1 MKNKE
6 EKIKTLR
13 TFFRVSNAVFEFQNS
28 IQLACTNFQVT
39 AELRSQMGFIAC
51 YRLPFL
57 SLSINNLKLKICT
70 KFSQ

>member
-1 MKNKE
+1 MDNKE
-6 EKIKTLR
+6 QKVETS
-13 TFFRVSNAVFEFQNS
+13 TE
-28 IQLACTNFQVT
+28 T
-39 AELRSQMGFIAC
+39 AIAYSTC